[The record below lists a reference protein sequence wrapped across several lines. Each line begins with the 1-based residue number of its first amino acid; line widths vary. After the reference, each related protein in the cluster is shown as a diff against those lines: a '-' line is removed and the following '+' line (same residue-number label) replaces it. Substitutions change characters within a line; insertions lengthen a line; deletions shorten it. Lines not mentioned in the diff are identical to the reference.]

1 MKTEIEKLDH
11 YGRGLAHIE
20 NKVYFIDN
28 ALPHEIVEYKIVK
41 ETKKYTL
48 ATTTKILKESPYR
61 IPSTCPYS
69 NICGACSLRNLSFVK
84 ENEFKQEKVVELL
97 SKMVGGPKELVK
109 DIIYTN
115 PDNYRNKVVFHVKD
129 KKLGYYEEKTN
140 KLIEIDNCLLLNS
153 RINEL
158 LPTLKEVVEEN
169 DLSEIVIRTSND
181 NSKVMVKL
189 IGNIQNYS
197 KLLNVVD
204 VLMLNDQTATS
215 DSSIITNIGNYKYYV
230 SLDSFFQVN
239 ETLTEKLYDKVRDY
253 VKKASPSN
261 TLDLYCG
268 AGTIGIYVS
277 KYTNHVLGIDCN
289 QSNILDANKNKELN
303 KVENIEFIA
312 SKVEDVIE
320 NIKDKYDLII
330 VDPPRAGLDPKTIK
344 TIKEMSPKNIIYVSC
359 DPVTL
364 MRDLNI
370 LKEHYNIVEIT
381 PFNMFPRTYHVECVC
396 MMERR

>member
-1 MKTEIEKLDH
+1 
-11 YGRGLAHIE
+11 
-20 NKVYFIDN
+20 
-28 ALPHEIVEYKIVK
+28 
-41 ETKKYTL
+41 
-48 ATTTKILKESPYR
+48 
-61 IPSTCPYS
+61 
-69 NICGACSLRNLSFVK
+69 
-84 ENEFKQEKVVELL
+84 
-97 SKMVGGPKELVK
+97 
-109 DIIYTN
+109 
-115 PDNYRNKVVFHVKD
+115 
-129 KKLGYYEEKTN
+129 
-140 KLIEIDNCLLLNS
+140 
-153 RINEL
+153 
-158 LPTLKEVVEEN
+158 
-169 DLSEIVIRTSND
+169 
-181 NSKVMVKL
+181 
-189 IGNIQNYS
+189 
-197 KLLNVVD
+197 
-204 VLMLNDQTATS
+204 MLNDQTVTS

-253 VKKASPSN
+253 VKEISPSN

-268 AGTIGIYVS
+268 TGTIGIYVS

-344 TIKEMSPKNIIYVSC
+344 TIKEMSPINISYVSC

-381 PFNMFPRTYHVECVC
+381 PFNMFPRTYHCESIAVL
-396 MMERR
+396 ERK